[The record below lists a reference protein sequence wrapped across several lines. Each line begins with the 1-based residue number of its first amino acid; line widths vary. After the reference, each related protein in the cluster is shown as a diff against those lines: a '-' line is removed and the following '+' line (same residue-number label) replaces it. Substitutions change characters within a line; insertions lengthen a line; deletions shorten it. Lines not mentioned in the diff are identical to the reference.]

1 MKLTLKIFGILIII
15 IIALMVIIPY
25 FFRDQIAQAVKD
37 EVNKNLNARLEFADF
52 SLSLFKSFPDF
63 NFELEGLLITN
74 NAPFD
79 GDTLIYA
86 PAFNLTL
93 DLMSVIKGDA
103 YEVKKI
109 HFQQPG
115 INALV
120 KEDGSANWDITLPS
134 EGGDVAEVGSS
145 SPFLVKLRKV
155 TISDARIVYN
165 DESLVTFVLLEGV
178 DHSLSGDFTMDFTS
192 LKTKTYAR
200 EATVIYDGIK
210 YFNKV
215 DVELN
220 ADVDADLV
228 NSIYTLKDNE
238 MRINQLYLGF
248 DGSVAL
254 LENDD
259 ISMMLTYNAEKSDF
273 KNFLS
278 LVPAIYARD
287 FENIQTSGS
296 LALNGNV
303 KGIYNET
310 TYPAFALNLNV
321 DDGKFQYPDLPKS
334 VDNIN
339 IDTKIIYPGGDFDNM
354 TIDVSDFSFK
364 LAGNPFGFSLLVK
377 TPMSDPQLKG
387 KVDGE
392 INLSQIREVYP
403 LEEGDELQGELISR
417 VSFEGKMSA
426 LENEKYDEFQ
436 FLGSL
441 LMEGVT
447 YKTEAI
453 AKPVH
458 IEKAQLNFSPAY
470 LDLVNFKM
478 NIGSSD
484 LSAKG
489 KIENFMPYI
498 LSDGTLVGK
507 LETGSQYFNLSELMP
522 ESDGPPEDT
531 ATAEL
536 PVEEPVDT
544 VAVAAI
550 EIPGNINFSLNS
562 NFKQM
567 IYDNIEMNNVVGVIF
582 ISDKA
587 VTLNKLKMDILN
599 GTANLSG
606 KFDAKNPEE
615 PTADF
620 DFNIANIDIQ
630 KAYSTFGILEKLV
643 PLAEKTRGNF
653 STTLTLS
660 TLLDK
665 ELMPIYNSMNGEG
678 KLNTSSI
685 IIENVNTLVKLAD
698 VLKMPDLKR
707 ISSDPINLTYEIT
720 DGRLIVNP
728 FDLKYK
734 DISANLGGSTGFDE
748 TIDYD
753 MKLTVPRDKFGGQ
766 ANAVLDNLISQANSF
781 GSNFSVGENI
791 DVNVKI
797 GGTLTNPQLKTGL
810 AGASGNMKDDLKK
823 KAQEALEGKVG
834 EELEKRKAEAK
845 AEADKILADAKA
857 QADKLMSDAQAQA
870 DQWNKAAADAAVDAK
885 KEAENQANKI
895 IEDAKKN
902 GRMAEIAAK
911 AATDKLVD
919 EANRNADKIVQEA
932 KSKSDNL
939 MMETQKQADKINSD
953 AQVRANNI
961 LEGK

>member
-1 MKLTLKIFGILIII
+1 
-15 IIALMVIIPY
+15 
-25 FFRDQIAQAVKD
+25 
-37 EVNKNLNARLEFADF
+37 
-52 SLSLFKSFPDF
+52 
-63 NFELEGLLITN
+63 
-74 NAPFD
+74 
-79 GDTLIYA
+79 
-86 PAFNLTL
+86 
-93 DLMSVIKGDA
+93 
-103 YEVKKI
+103 
-109 HFQQPG
+109 
-115 INALV
+115 
-120 KEDGSANWDITLPS
+120 
-134 EGGDVAEVGSS
+134 
-145 SPFLVKLRKV
+145 
-155 TISDARIVYN
+155 
-165 DESLVTFVLLEGV
+165 
-178 DHSLSGDFTMDFTS
+178 
-192 LKTKTYAR
+192 
-200 EATVIYDGIK
+200 
-210 YFNKV
+210 
-215 DVELN
+215 
-220 ADVDADLV
+220 
-228 NSIYTLKDNE
+228 
-238 MRINQLYLGF
+238 
-248 DGSVAL
+248 
-254 LENDD
+254 
-259 ISMMLTYNAEKSDF
+259 
-273 KNFLS
+273 
-278 LVPAIYARD
+278 
-287 FENIQTSGS
+287 
-296 LALNGNV
+296 
-303 KGIYNET
+303 
-310 TYPAFALNLNV
+310 
-321 DDGKFQYPDLPKS
+321 
-334 VDNIN
+334 
-339 IDTKIIYPGGDFDNM
+339 
-354 TIDVSDFSFK
+354 
-364 LAGNPFGFSLLVK
+364 
-377 TPMSDPQLKG
+377 
-387 KVDGE
+387 
-392 INLSQIREVYP
+392 
-403 LEEGDELQGELISR
+403 
-417 VSFEGKMSA
+417 
-426 LENEKYDEFQ
+426 
-436 FLGSL
+436 
-441 LMEGVT
+441 
-447 YKTEAI
+447 
-453 AKPVH
+453 
-458 IEKAQLNFSPAY
+458 
-470 LDLVNFKM
+470 
-478 NIGSSD
+478 
-484 LSAKG
+484 
-489 KIENFMPYI
+489 
-498 LSDGTLVGK
+498 
-507 LETGSQYFNLSELMP
+507 
-522 ESDGPPEDT
+522 
-531 ATAEL
+531 
-536 PVEEPVDT
+536 
-544 VAVAAI
+544 
-550 EIPGNINFSLNS
+550 
-562 NFKQM
+562 M